1 MYHNFADFSLIVG
14 KHLYT
19 HINKFSLKMIKAKV
33 VVYKPFCEG
42 FPNSA
47 AHTS

>member
-1 MYHNFADFSLIVG
+1 MYHNFADFSLIVR

-19 HINKFSLKMIKAKV
+19 HINKFSLKIIKVKV
-33 VVYKPFCEG
+33 VYMSFCEG

-47 AHTS
+47 AQTS